1 MTTITKGENMNVEFI
16 NAFLNGGIRVLETMA
31 FVKPVSGKPFLKQ
44 DNQSRGDISGVIGL
58 TGSKKGAVVFSLSK
72 EAALKIVSS
81 MLGQQYS
88 EMNDEVRDAVGELT
102 NIIAGDARRELAEK
116 GHVFEAG
123 IPTVIVGKGH
133 EIVSIVKEHTI
144 AIPFKIDNDP
154 FIVEASFEK

>member
-1 MTTITKGENMNVEFI
+1 MNVEFI
-16 NAFLNGGIRVLETMA
+16 NAFLNAAIRVLEMMA
-31 FVKPVSGKPFLKQ
+31 FVKAVPGKPFLKQ
-44 DNQSRGDISGVIGL
+44 DKLSRGDISGIIGL
-58 TGSKKGAVVFSLSK
+58 TGSKRGAVVFSLSK

-81 MLGQQYS
+81 MLGQQYT
-88 EMNDEVRDAVGELT
+88 EMNDEVRDAVGEMT
-102 NIIAGDARRELAEK
+102 NMIAGDARRELAEK

-133 EIVSIVKEHTI
+133 EISSMVKEPTI